1 MALYDYGNTRLRA
14 QISRLLD
21 IQTLEAF
28 ADLRSLESLISAL
41 TRTAYK
47 ESIETALTFAHG
59 YSCLQEAI
67 NLELR
72 NLVHALTRYYEGDA
86 LKKIHLIFLRDDV
99 LNIKAILRGIFYENH
114 VEEIIKSFSSLGTIP
129 EVVLRQLAQSQD
141 INEAIN
147 RMIIYSLPMALVLLD
162 LRSRHGDLSFPQI
175 ELELEKW
182 YFSQGLAETRMNT
195 ENCRIMKKAFA
206 IEADIVNLNTVLRF
220 IASNAELASKPQ
232 DMDRHFVPSGNISDR
247 TLLKMMKRDLIEESV
262 RDLFKTGYG
271 KFLRVALDCYHETHL
286 LSEFENQIRM
296 YALEWS
302 ANLPKLY
309 PLGIGVALGFIALKK
324 SEIKNIR
331 WIAHGIQAGF
341 PPSEIKEKME
351 KIL

>member
-21 IQTLEAF
+21 IQTLEEF
-28 ADLRSLESLISAL
+28 AELRSLDSLISAL

-72 NLVHALTRYYEGDA
+72 NLVYALTRYYEGVA
-86 LKKIHLIFLRDDV
+86 HKKINLIFLRDDV
-99 LNIKAILRGIFYENH
+99 LNIKAILRGIFYESH
-114 VEEIIKSFSSLGTIP
+114 IEEIVRSFSSLGTISDSI
-129 EVVLRQLAQSQD
+129 LRQLAQSQD

-147 RMIIYSLPMALVLLD
+147 RMIVYNLPMAQVLLD
-162 LRSRHGDLSFPQI
+162 LRSGHGDVSFPQI

-182 YFSQGLAETRMNT
+182 YFSQGFVETGKNT
-195 ENCRIMKKAFA
+195 DDCRIMQKALA
-206 IEADIVNLNTVLRF
+206 IEADIVNLNTILRF
-220 IASNAELASKPQ
+220 ISSAESLTKKSE
-232 DMDRHFVPSGNISDR
+232 DMNQYLIPSGNIQTR
-247 TLLKMMKRDLIEESV
+247 KLMTMMKRTSIEESIRV
-262 RDLFKTGYG
+262 LFTTEYG
-271 KFLRVALDCYHETHL
+271 KFLRKALDCYHETHL

-302 ANLPKLY
+302 AGLPRLF
-309 PLGIGVALGFIALKK
+309 PLGIGVALGFTALKK
-324 SEIKNIR
+324 SEIRNIR
-331 WIAHGIQAGF
+331 WIAKGIQAGF
-341 PPSEIKEKME
+341 SPSEIREKME